1 MQRWV
6 RHAIALSAGLAPLPV
21 LAQTTPPAPPP
32 APAPAAPNSTAP
44 NNQVILPGVSV
55 TATQLDE
62 ARGSI
67 QPSLGASRF
76 DFTPSAIGA
85 IPQGDQA
92 PINQVILRAPG
103 VAQDSFGQI
112 HVRGDHGNLQYRLD
126 GVQLPE
132 SLSLFSNALTTQ
144 YAHKM
149 SLITGALPA
158 QYGFQTAGVLDIT
171 LKSGTTDPGA
181 EATMTG
187 GSYDWLQPAFSY
199 GGRSG
204 KIDYFAMG
212 QFLHNAVGIENPT
225 SSSWPIHDATDQW
238 HGLAKVTGII
248 DEQTRV
254 SFIAGGAN
262 TRFQIP
268 NNPNQT
274 PGFTVAGAS
283 NFDSALLDQRQ
294 WESTYFGMVSLQKHT
309 DTLDFQLSG
318 FSRYANLTYQPDPYG
333 DLMFN
338 GIAPWARRENL
349 AVGMQGDGSWKL
361 APSHTLRG
369 GFLVQREHALQST
382 QAQALPVDAA
392 GNPTSDQPVGFIQGG
407 DNIGWL
413 YGIYLQDEWKL
424 TESLT
429 VNYGLRFDVTD
440 GITQEN
446 QLSPRI
452 NVVWQPDDMW
462 TLHAGYARYFTPPP
476 LAQVNNG
483 AIAATL
489 GTTAAPA
496 LTTNDPVRAERSNYF
511 DAGVEFRPTD
521 NLKFGLDAYYKTAT
535 NLLDEGQFGAPIIL
549 TSFNYAY
556 GEVKGVELTGSFD
569 KGPWSLFG
577 NLAWS
582 EAKGTQIN
590 SAQFNF
596 SPAELAFIQNNW
608 IYLDHNQSWT
618 GSAGAAYTFNHT
630 TDYATRVSADFI
642 YGNGLR
648 KTVVTPNDQA
658 LPGYAVIN
666 LSAAQKVPIK
676 GTRGATVRLDVLNLL
691 DTSYQL
697 RDGTGVGV
705 GAPQFGLR
713 RTFLVSLTQKF

>member
-6 RHAIALSAGLAPLPV
+6 RHAMALSAGLAPLPA
-21 LAQTTPPAPPP
+21 LAQTTPPATSTPTPPP
-32 APAPAAPNSTAP
+32 APDAAAPNAAAP
-44 NNQVILPGVSV
+44 NGQVLLPGVSV
-55 TATQLDE
+55 TASQLDE

-67 QPSLGASRF
+67 QPSLGASRY
-76 DFTPSAIGA
+76 DFTPNAISS

-92 PINQVILRAPG
+92 PISQVILRAPG
-103 VAQDSFGQI
+103 VAQDSFGQL

-132 SLSLFSNALTTQ
+132 GLSLFSNALTTQ
-144 YAHKM
+144 YAHKL

-181 EATMTG
+181 ESTMTL
-187 GSYDWLQPAFSY
+187 GSYDWRQPSFSY
-199 GGRSG
+199 GGRDG
-204 KIDYFAMG
+204 KIDYFVTG
-212 QFLHNAVGIENPT
+212 QFLHNAIGIENPT
-225 SSSWPIHDATDQW
+225 SSVSPIHDNTDQW

-248 DEQTRV
+248 DDQTRV
-254 SFIAGGAN
+254 SFIAGGSNA
-262 TRFQIP
+262 RFQIP

-274 PGFTVAGAS
+274 PGFTVAGS
-283 NFDSALLDQRQ
+283 TNLDSSLLDARQ
-294 WESTYFGMVSLQKHT
+294 WESTYFGIVSLQKH
-309 DTLDFQLSG
+309 LSAADFQVSG
-318 FSRYANLTYQPDPYG
+318 FTRYSNLTYQPDPYG

-338 GIAPWARRENL
+338 GIAPWSRREDL
-349 AVGMQGDGSWKL
+349 VVGVQGDGSWKVL
-361 APSHTLRG
+361 PGHTLRG

-382 QAQALPVDAA
+382 LAQVLPTDDT
-392 GNPTSDQPVGFIQGG
+392 GTPTSDQPLGITQGG
-407 DNIGWL
+407 DNIGWQ
-413 YGIYLQDEWKL
+413 YGIYMQDEWKL

-429 VNYGLRFDVTD
+429 VNYGLRFDAVS

-489 GTTAAPA
+489 GTTAAPQ

-511 DAGVEFRPTD
+511 DAGVEVRPTD

-569 KGPWSLFG
+569 QGPWSLYG
-577 NLAWS
+577 NVAWS

-596 SPAELAFIQNNW
+596 APDELAFIQNNW
-608 IYLDHNQSWT
+608 IYLDHSQSWT
-618 GSAGAAYTFNHT
+618 GSAGAAYTMSRT
-630 TDYATRVSADFI
+630 TDYATRFSADFI
-642 YGNGLR
+642 
-648 KTVVTPNDQA
+648 
-658 LPGYAVIN
+658 
-666 LSAAQKVPIK
+666 
-676 GTRGATVRLDVLNLL
+676 
-691 DTSYQL
+691 
-697 RDGTGVGV
+697 
-705 GAPQFGLR
+705 
-713 RTFLVSLTQKF
+713 

>member
-1 MQRWV
+1 M
-6 RHAIALSAGLAPLPV
+6 ALSAGFAPLPI
-21 LAQTTPPAPPP
+21 LAQTP
-32 APAPAAPNSTAP
+32 PAAPAQS
-44 NNQVILPGVSV
+44 LPGVSV
-55 TATQLDE
+55 TATQLDD

-76 DFTPSAIGA
+76 EFTPGVVDT
-85 IPQGDQA
+85 IPQGAQA
-92 PINQVILRAPG
+92 PINQVLLRAPG
-103 VAQDSFGQI
+103 VAQDSFGQL

-132 SLSLFSNALTTQ
+132 GLSLFNNALTTQ
-144 YAHKM
+144 YARKL

-158 QYGFQTAGVLDIT
+158 QYGFRTAGVLDIT

-181 EATMTG
+181 EAAMTA
-187 GSYDWLQPAFSY
+187 GSYDWLQPNFSY

-204 KIDYFAMG
+204 AIDYFATG
-212 QFLHNAVGIENPT
+212 QFLHNAIGIENPT
-225 SSSWPIHDATDQW
+225 SSSWPIHDSTDQW
-238 HGLAKVTGII
+238 HGLGKVTGII

-254 SFIAGGAN
+254 SFIAGGSNA
-262 TRFQIP
+262 RFQIP
-268 NNPNQT
+268 NNPGQT
-274 PGFTVAGAS
+274 PSFTVAGAS
-283 NFDSALLDQRQ
+283 SFDSALLDQRQ
-294 WESTYFGMVSLQKHT
+294 WETTYFGIASLQKHT
-309 DTLDFQLSG
+309 SALDLQLSG
-318 FSRYANLTYQPDPYG
+318 FARYSNLTFQPDPIG

-338 GIAPWARRENL
+338 GIAPWARREDL
-349 AVGMQGDGSWKL
+349 AVGVQGDGSWKL
-361 APSHTLRG
+361 ADKHTLRG
-369 GFLVQREHALQST
+369 GFLVQREHALQRT
-382 QAQALPVDAA
+382 DAQVLPVD
-392 GNPTSDQPVGFIQGG
+392 GSGTPTSFQPIGIVQGG

-413 YGIYLQDEWKL
+413 YGVYLQDEWRIL
-424 TESLT
+424 DT
-429 VNYGLRFDVTD
+429 VTINYGLRFDAVS

-446 QLSPRI
+446 QLSPRL
-452 NVVWQPDDMW
+452 NVVWEPTDTL

-496 LTTNDPVRAERSNYF
+496 LTTNDPVRAERADYF
-511 DAGVEFRPTD
+511 DAGIEVRPAD
-521 NLKFGLDAYYKTAT
+521 GLKFGLDAYYKIAT

-556 GEVKGVELTGSFD
+556 GEVKGVELTGSYD
-569 KGPWSLFG
+569 EGPWSLFG
-577 NLAWS
+577 NIAWS

-596 SPAELAFIQNNW
+596 GANELAFIQNNW

-618 GSAGAAYTFNHT
+618 GSAGAAYTFNRT
-630 TDYATRVSADFI
+630 TDWATRVSADFI

-658 LPGYAVIN
+658 IPAYAVIN

-676 GTRGATVRLDVLNLL
+676 GTRGATVRFDVLNLL
-691 DTSYQL
+691 DNSYQI